1 MGVSRVYLD
10 SGGSAPPSR
19 RTSEAVRAGLAEG
32 WADPERLHAES
43 RRSRQV
49 LESSRSA
56 IGEILG
62 CHAEQLTFVP
72 SLTVAFDRVIGG
84 MHRAR
89 RGRDR
94 IVVSAVERDAL
105 THAAR
110 FAAGEEN
117 VTVIPVDAEG
127 HLDLDALAAALDVPD
142 VSLVCVQHANQE
154 IGTVQDLAAVA
165 DICTVA
171 RVPLVVD
178 ATASIGHVPAPEH
191 WDALIANPADWG
203 APAGIGLVALSPRA
217 RVLPAWPDGQGLDAG
232 GAPVPFAL
240 ASAVALQER
249 AESLEDTARRLY
261 GLVDRVRTEAAA
273 IPGVDVVGDP
283 LVRLP
288 HVVTFSCLYA
298 DGEALVTRLDA
309 AGYAVG
315 SGSACTSDVLEPSR
329 VLAAIGALTHG
340 NVRIAL
346 HPGVTEAHVDGFLA
360 ALREV
365 VDALRSEAGVSAD
378 LPAASPVADAAAGV
392 AQEDVASHPAQVEAR
407 PSDASPSDDGEAPS
421 ITWPALG

>member
-19 RTSEAVRAGLAEG
+19 RTAEALRAGLAEG

-49 LESSRSA
+49 LESSRAA
-56 IGEILG
+56 IGELIG

-72 SLTVAFDRVIGG
+72 SLTVAFDRTVAG

-94 IVVSAVERDAL
+94 IVVSAIERDAL

-110 FAAGEEN
+110 FAAGEDN
-117 VTVIPVDAEG
+117 VTVIPVDAAG

-203 APAGIGLVALSPRA
+203 APAGLGLVALSPRA

-232 GAPVPFAL
+232 GASVALAL

-249 AESLEDTARRLY
+249 VESLEDTARRLY
-261 GLVDRVRTEAAA
+261 GLVDRVRAEAAA

-340 NVRIAL
+340 NVRLAL
-346 HPGVTEAHVDGFLA
+346 HPGITDAQIDGFLA
-360 ALREV
+360 ATRDV
-365 VDALRSEAGVSAD
+365 VDALRSEAGVADD
-378 LPAASPVADAAAGV
+378 LPASKPAADAAPGFQPEPLGSEPV
-392 AQEDVASHPAQVEAR
+392 QGPER
-407 PSDASPSDDGEAPS
+407 PEGDEGERPS